1 LALAAA
7 DLAVCRSGAS
17 TCAEIMLTH
26 KPSIMVPSPNV
37 AEDHQT
43 KNALSI
49 ERQGGCVLLPES
61 EMKDGLVNAV
71 STLIASDSKLQ
82 AMAKSAGALAK
93 PEAANEIAFD
103 VVRIAE
109 SRIS

>member
-1 LALAAA
+1 
-7 DLAVCRSGAS
+7 
-17 TCAEIMLTH
+17 
-26 KPSIMVPSPNV
+26 
-37 AEDHQT
+37 
-43 KNALSI
+43 
-49 ERQGGCVLLPES
+49 
-61 EMKDGLVNAV
+61 MKDGLVNAV